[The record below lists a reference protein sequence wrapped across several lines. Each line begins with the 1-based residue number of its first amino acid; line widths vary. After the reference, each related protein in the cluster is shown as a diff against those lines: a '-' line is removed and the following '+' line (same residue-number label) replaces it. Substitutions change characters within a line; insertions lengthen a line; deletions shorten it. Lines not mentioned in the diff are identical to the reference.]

1 MQTLFIESS
10 PIPVKAA
17 LAALGLIQPIY
28 RLPLVPMQP
37 ETHARLMKVLEDL
50 DLLPVPQAVEETA
63 KEKRYAAG
71 GAD

>member
-1 MQTLFIESS
+1 
-10 PIPVKAA
+10 
-17 LAALGLIQPIY
+17 
-28 RLPLVPMQP
+28 MQP

-63 KEKRYAAG
+63 KEKQYAAG